1 MMLAERS
8 CCKVRNILFISKIK
22 IKMLCLFIFSADF
35 PEYFVE
41 KIDTKKQML
50 KEQRRELL
58 KKVIEEMLIQNVKN
72 KV

>member
-1 MMLAERS
+1 VFS
-8 CCKVRNILFISKIK
+8 LFY
-22 IKMLCLFIFSADF
+22 FSADF

-50 KEQRRELL
+50 KEQRRQLL